1 MRASSKASFAPSSGV
16 QSRAG
21 RAGRQSRY
29 LAQADWRPCF
39 VAPRGVDRALA
50 TPPQRLGWMGAY
62 QYVAVD
68 ALGKERKGVLE
79 GDTPR
84 QVRGLLRERDL
95 IPVEVTEIEGK
106 RTVARKRFAPVRSLS
121 ALDLALMTRQLA
133 TLARAGLPLDEALQ
147 AVSEQS
153 EKARM
158 KSTLLGVRARVLEGH
173 TLAAGLEEFPSA
185 FPIIYRA
192 TIAAGE
198 QAGRLDTV
206 LERLADYTEAR
217 HSLRQK
223 VSHALIYPIVLTCLA
238 IAIITLML
246 VYVVPKVV
254 GVFESTGQALPIL
267 TRGLIAMSGFLQSWW
282 WLLITG
288 LVLGVVGLRRFFG
301 QDAPRRAL
309 HGWLLRLPV
318 IGRVTRGLNTA
329 RFTRTLSILSSSG
342 VPVLEALSISAS
354 VVTNLP
360 MRDAVEEATVRVREG
375 GAIGAALSR
384 SKLFPAMSVHLIS
397 SGEASGELDS
407 MLERAASHQES
418 EMDSL
423 LSTMLSIL
431 EPALII
437 FMGLIVLAIVM
448 AILLPIFQ
456 LNQLIA

>member
-1 MRASSKASFAPSSGV
+1 
-16 QSRAG
+16 
-21 RAGRQSRY
+21 
-29 LAQADWRPCF
+29 
-39 VAPRGVDRALA
+39 
-50 TPPQRLGWMGAY
+50 MGAY

-68 ALGKERKGVLE
+68 SLGKERKGVIE

-84 QVRGLLRERDL
+84 QVRGMLRERDL

-106 RTVARKRFAPVRSLS
+106 RAVRRQRLSLGKGIS
-121 ALDLALMTRQLA
+121 ALDLALTTRQLA
-133 TLARAGLPLDEALQ
+133 TLSRAGLPLEEVLQ

-153 EKARM
+153 EKPRT
-158 KSTLLGVRARVLEGH
+158 KSTLLGVRAKVLEGH

-185 FPIIYRA
+185 FPIVYRA

-223 VSHALIYPIVLTCLA
+223 VSHALIYPIVLTVLA
-238 IAIITLML
+238 ITIITLML

-254 GVFESTGQALPIL
+254 GVFETTGQTLPVL
-267 TRGLIAMSGFLQSWW
+267 TRGLIALSSFLQGWW
-282 WLLITG
+282 WLLLIG
-288 LVLGVVGLRRFFG
+288 LVAGIAAVRRILR
-301 QDAPRRAL
+301 QDAPRRAV
-309 HGWLLRLPV
+309 HRWVLRLPI

-342 VPVLEALSISAS
+342 VPVLEALNISAS

-360 MRDAVEEATVRVREG
+360 MRDAVEQATVRVREG
-375 GAIGAALSR
+375 GAIGASLSR
-384 SKLFPAMSVHLIS
+384 SGLFPPMSVHLIT

-407 MLERAASHQES
+407 MLERAAAHQES

-423 LSTMLSIL
+423 LSTMLSVL

-456 LNQLIA
+456 LNQLIT